1 MSGTGWNGTPPLVV
15 VPDRIRGRPFGGG
28 FWSGQNG
35 WMTTMRTYV
44 IAHVTGTSYLGK
56 SGWTSKAFARRFDT
70 YEEALDF
77 LLECKL
83 ELEGAEVEAV

>member
-1 MSGTGWNGTPPLVV
+1 
-15 VPDRIRGRPFGGG
+15 
-28 FWSGQNG
+28 
-35 WMTTMRTYV
+35 MRTYV